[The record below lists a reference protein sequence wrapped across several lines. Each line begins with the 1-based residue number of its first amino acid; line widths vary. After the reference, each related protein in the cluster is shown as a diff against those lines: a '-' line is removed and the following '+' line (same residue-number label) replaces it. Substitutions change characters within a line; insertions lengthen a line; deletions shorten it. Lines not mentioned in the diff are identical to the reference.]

1 MPYELKLGTGPNQ
14 PICCRDDDNKRRDTV
29 TAYPHTEST
38 NRFKRLFNELN
49 EAVVEFELV
58 DGDPV
63 IAQANAAFVD
73 TFGDGTESLSGS
85 SLNDLIVPADRRE
98 EAKQFD
104 KQTAAGESN
113 AAVVERVT
121 ANGRRQ
127 FVYRSVPIET
137 AHAFAI
143 YTDVTA
149 ELRRKRHLD
158 VLQRVL
164 RHNLRN
170 DVNVIAGQAEKIAA
184 LADDEEIQA
193 AAASITETANGL
205 ARLSEEAKTVQR
217 VLGESPTL
225 EPTDITAIID
235 QVVTACSK
243 EFPAATV
250 TTDCP
255 TALLVAADASLRI
268 LVESLID
275 NAIRHN
281 TATTPAVTVTARVV
295 DDATAELLI
304 ADNGPG
310 IPVTERDVVTGEQD
324 ITPLHHGSGL
334 GLWLVRWITDR
345 YGADLSIETPDNGG
359 TTVRIGFDRAL
370 GGR

>member
-1 MPYELKLGTGPNQ
+1 M
-14 PICCRDDDNKRRDTV
+14 
-29 TAYPHTEST
+29 TAYPRTDGM

-49 EAVVEFELV
+49 EAVVEFKLV

-63 IAQANAAFVD
+63 IVQANATFAD
-73 TFGDGTESLSGS
+73 TFGHGTESLSGV
-85 SLNDLIVPADRRE
+85 SLNDLIVPSDRRE

-104 KQTAAGESN
+104 QQTAAGESN

-121 ANGRRQ
+121 ADGRRQ
-127 FVYRSVPIET
+127 FVYRSVPIRKG
-137 AHAFAI
+137 HGFAI

-149 ELRRKRHLD
+149 ELRRERHLD

-170 DVNVIAGQAEKIAA
+170 DVNVIAGQAEKISD
-184 LADDEEIQA
+184 LTDDEEIQA
-193 AAASITETANGL
+193 AADAISDTASGL

-235 QVVTACSK
+235 RVVTACSE
-243 EFPAATV
+243 EFPAAAI

-255 TALLVAADASLRI
+255 TALLVAADASLRV
-268 LVESLID
+268 LVESLVD

-281 TATTPAVTVTARVV
+281 TAATPAVTVTARVV
-295 DDATAELLI
+295 DDATAELI
-304 ADNGPG
+304 IDDNGPG
-310 IPVTERDVVTGEQD
+310 IPATEQEVVTGNQD

-345 YGADLSIETPDNGG
+345 YGAELTIETPESGG
-359 TTVRIGFDRAL
+359 TTVRIAFDRAL
-370 GGR
+370 ISA